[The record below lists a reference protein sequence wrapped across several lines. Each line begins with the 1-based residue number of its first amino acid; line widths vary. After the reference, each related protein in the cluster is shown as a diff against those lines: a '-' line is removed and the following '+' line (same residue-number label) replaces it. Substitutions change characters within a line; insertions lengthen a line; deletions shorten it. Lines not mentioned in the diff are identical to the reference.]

1 MLWLLPA
8 GTIMLDLHGLHV
20 SEGLKILSR
29 EISQLQSNSKGRV
42 PVKVNILT
50 GTGHHTKAS
59 AGQVALLTFLPE
71 IAVRLGCQQWL
82 QHVLRHACGR

>member
-1 MLWLLPA
+1 MLRLLRA

-59 AGQVALLTFLPE
+59 PGQVALLSFPPGV
-71 IAVRLGCQQWL
+71 AV
-82 QHVLRHACGR
+82 